1 MAGSRIPG
9 RKMTLMRAAFLAF
22 VLALPLVFAA
32 AHPAQ
37 AARKL
42 PDFDPVTAL
51 KPDVLAFKT
60 YGRDLRITASADV
73 IRASLKGFPDVTF
86 NDRGYAERL
95 MVRTP
100 VRSGSISADFSL
112 GCGG

>member
-1 MAGSRIPG
+1 
-9 RKMTLMRAAFLAF
+9 MTPAKAAFRAL
-22 VLALPLVFAA
+22 VLALPLLVAV

-42 PDFDPVTAL
+42 PDFDPITPL
-51 KPDVLAFKT
+51 KTDVLAFKT

-86 NDRGYAERL
+86 NDHGYADRL
-95 MVRTP
+95 LVRTP
-100 VRSGSISADFSL
+100 LRSGSISADFSL

>member
-1 MAGSRIPG
+1 MTPG
-9 RKMTLMRAAFLAF
+9 TAFRAL
-22 VLALPLVFAA
+22 VLALPLVLAVA
-32 AHPAQ
+32 YPAH

-42 PDFDPVTAL
+42 PDFDPISSL
-51 KPDVLAFKT
+51 KPDVLAFKS

-86 NDRGYAERL
+86 DDRGYVERL
-95 MVRTP
+95 MIRTP
-100 VRSGSISADFSL
+100 VRSGSVSADFSL